1 MKIQLT
7 TLLILLLALSTNDVY
22 GQQECNALLAQGI
35 RESVKTHTY
44 SGDYAQVKSAVCEAY
59 TEYRKGNDAAKA
71 SGSYA
76 KIFKGGG
83 SYSKDRIESL
93 GKTYCESGEDTQT
106 GVDYSTV
113 DRTYI
118 DPNFSLMYR
127 TCVAAA
133 TSQNLK
139 LKLEPTDALNKSITV
154 TASYLSPGGARPKV
168 TDVDFDSTSLEV
180 RGSLKDAAD
189 RDAALDGFLTLRAV
203 RKDIRDTPFQFG
215 NDLLLAKAQ
224 QMTIAFENGAIT
236 INFPEI
242 RPTPPPITLTT
253 GIGEIVASMLSE
265 AQFKDAYG
273 KNGEKWELAQ
283 GQEAHADSK
292 YRQFVG
298 ERLPDLRGVFLRGKN
313 YGRETTTGNPEGELN
328 VGEYRKDEVGA
339 HTHGLTQ
346 LGIGGGET
354 DDRSDNVRARF
365 RNPVPKTTDSFGG
378 QETRPRNVTVNYFI
392 RVD

>member
-1 MKIQLT
+1 LET
-7 TLLILLLALSTNDVY
+7 V
-22 GQQECNALLAQGI
+22 
-35 RESVKTHTY
+35 
-44 SGDYAQVKSAVCEAY
+44 
-59 TEYRKGNDAAKA
+59 
-71 SGSYA
+71 
-76 KIFKGGG
+76 
-83 SYSKDRIESL
+83 
-93 GKTYCESGEDTQT
+93 QT

-113 DRTYI
+113 DRTFI
-118 DPNFSLMYR
+118 DPNFALMYQ
-127 TCVAAA
+127 TCVAA
-133 TSQNLK
+133 TGQNLK
-139 LKLEPTDALNKSITV
+139 LKLEPTDASNQSITV

-168 TDVDFDSTSLEV
+168 TDVDFDPAAIEV
-180 RGSLKDAAD
+180 KGSLKDAAD

-203 RKDIRDTPFQFG
+203 RKDIKDTPFKYG
-215 NDLLLAKAQ
+215 NDMLLARSH

-283 GQEAHADSK
+283 GQEAPADSK
-292 YRQFVG
+292 YRLFVG

-313 YGRETTTGNPEGELN
+313 HGRETTTGNPEGELN
-328 VGEYRKDEVGA
+328 VGDYRKDELGA
-339 HTHGLTQ
+339 HAHGLTQ
-346 LGIGGGET
+346 LGIGGNESN
-354 DDRSDNVRARF
+354 DPSDNVRARF